1 METSAGL
8 APRQSVLDRLRA
20 PMAFLLIAADTVGA
34 SYYFFLQKK
43 TEYYTKRDARL
54 IARAAQQVGRSVR
67 TAAGILRNAEP
78 LGEKELKALYK
89 IDGTVPD
96 DQRPPSKFFK
106 EIKRVAPDPTAA
118 KEHDVRYAVR
128 QNDGLLLNFDLLW
141 KESENEAKSDGKTDD
156 KNKTPPPWKQM
167 QGQVELRQLLKPLQ
181 QSIAG
186 VFDTFFILDSSGE
199 VIYQAQQAPG
209 DESGSNMKILRVRQ
223 LAVPRTFEKAQML
236 AVTELMSGS
245 RQMPV
250 QLGDNAYQLF
260 SFPIPLTVHID
271 RGAHEQNDAGAG
283 ETWVVCGLVSAGE
296 FRSRSLQ
303 ISVTVLSCLAAVM
316 LLVIFS
322 WPFVK
327 VAMTG
332 PQNKTTLFDVILLG
346 ICGILAASIVCL
358 VAVDWLTYDKLEQS
372 ADDQL
377 VKLASDIEGKFNA
390 DIAASIDQLDAL
402 QQLAVANQPGSTSGQ
417 THGDL
422 LAPGNFDPSF
432 PFQSFALIGHDGKQT
447 AKWSVDSVVPPLTK
461 TVNRNFFLA
470 AKNKG
475 RDYLS
480 IPSRSG
486 AMRRLAI
493 DSIRSSTTGQTEAVF
508 ARNADEMP
516 GLWRLDDSVAV
527 IAMSASSQLSVL
539 NAIVPE
545 DFGFAIVDPAGQVLF
560 HSQSERNGSE
570 NIFAE
575 TDQDP
580 KLRAAVIARQ
590 NETMDVRYWG
600 DDYRAHVHP
609 LKSLPPWTLV
619 TFREKSGLRTIN
631 TEALLTTLL
640 FLAVLHGGGLLL
652 FVFIVLLLRPRYR
665 APWLWPD
672 PSRLRDYSD
681 LAMAF
686 VALLV
691 GAVCLI
697 GALGGGALV
706 VFPFAFVPFV
716 LVVTYLFVRH
726 TRRLRRSFFVGAAVF
741 ATIVL
746 AAVTWRST
754 DWGNAGVVT
763 AKTVASVAL
772 LLVLARAVSRSQ
784 TAPAAEGA
792 RERQMTLPLAYVSV
806 AALLLLLVSVVPT
819 IAFFKAAYEVQVMT
833 YTKFVQIQLA
843 RGLQNRWWR
852 LAAEFNES
860 RGKGKERIRLARWND
875 RHDIHADAS
884 TSIDLHA
891 TLPAHAPARG
901 SDDSMAVFPWIE
913 DLLPH
918 YSDASVNTRELLHDG
933 SADDQ
938 WEWTREGSMLSLT
951 MRNPD
956 PVPNLVIISTLPSPF
971 PSLGGGSYRT
981 PLGAVSMLLI
991 LALVFVIAQFIAR
1004 RVFLVD
1010 IVHPLWLARGFLGL
1024 RRVICYPCDD
1034 ASAIRL
1040 FREFTKVD
1048 LAKQTDLDLTQTV
1061 PQSLPTFARTV
1072 LVDHLGYEFAA
1083 GAAAENVR
1091 AMLDRLMRNPDR
1103 TVVIRPTA
1111 MGVITHAIL
1120 QGQEHEAWAR
1130 ILSSF
1135 VWVNGSQINTDGRGV
1150 TVSGAH
1156 RTFDDSTPPPAGR
1169 KGWLRRL
1176 LQRVYLATGF
1186 GNYFEQM
1193 ADSRVVDRAVAAE
1206 IQGDPY
1212 LETLIG
1218 ELESVASGRDQVL
1231 DEIGERAE
1239 EYYTALWHPCSAN
1252 EKLVLMQV
1260 AQTGLVNSKARKD
1273 VRRLLA
1279 RGLLLRD
1286 PQLRLMN
1293 ETFRR
1298 FVSSRAATSS
1308 LASRL
1313 DGDLAGD
1320 AWNRVRMPF
1329 FAGVVVVLLFFF
1341 ATQRELFDSS
1351 LAVVGGLA
1359 ATIPALLKMLSS
1371 FGERGAVKAA

>member
-1 METSAGL
+1 MDTATGL
-8 APRQSVLDRLRA
+8 APRQSVIDRLRA
-20 PMAFLLIAADTVGA
+20 PMAFLLIAACTVGA

-54 IARAAQQVGRSVR
+54 IARAARQVTRSVTR
-67 TAAGILRNAEP
+67 PAGMLRYAAPLEDNELR
-78 LGEKELKALYK
+78 ALYR

-96 DQRPPSKFFK
+96 EQRLPSKIFN
-106 EIKRVAPDPTAA
+106 EIRRTAPGPEA
-118 KEHDVRYAVR
+118 KPGDHHYYATR
-128 QNDGLLLNFDLLW
+128 SNDGLLLNF
-141 KESENEAKSDGKTDD
+141 EVVAEAED
-156 KNKTPPPWKQM
+156 KLYEM
-167 QGQVELRQLLKPLQ
+167 QGKVELRQLLKPLQ
-181 QSIAG
+181 QNIAG
-186 VFDTFFILDSSGE
+186 VFDTVFILDSAGD
-199 VIYQAQQAPG
+199 VIYQAPKAAG
-209 DESGSNMKILRVRQ
+209 DDSGSNMKLLRVRQ
-223 LAVPRTFEKAQML
+223 LAVPRTFDKAQML
-236 AVTELMSGS
+236 AVTELMSVS
-245 RQMPV
+245 RQMPI

-260 SFPIPLTVHID
+260 SVPIPSTVHIED
-271 RGAHEQNDAGAG
+271 GASHEGSHEKSEAAAN
-283 ETWVVCGLVSAGE
+283 ETWVVCGLVSADG

-303 ISVTVLSCLAAVM
+303 ISVTVLSCLAALM

-358 VAVDWLTYDKLEQS
+358 VAVDWLTYDKLEQG
-372 ADDQL
+372 ADEQL
-377 VKLASDIEGKFNA
+377 VKLASEIEGKFNA
-390 DIAASIDQLDAL
+390 DIAAAIDQLDVL
-402 QQLAVANQPGSTSGQ
+402 QRWASVNQPAKTAATPAVAPTKLR
-417 THGDL
+417 GDL
-422 LAPGNFDPSF
+422 LTLGNFDGSF
-432 PFQSFALIGHDGKQT
+432 FQSFTLIDEQGMQT
-447 AKWSVDSVVPPLTK
+447 AKWSVDSAVPPLVK
-461 TVNRNFFLA
+461 GVNKNYFLA

-480 IPSRSG
+480 IPRLSLT
-486 AMRRLAI
+486 RRLAI
-493 DSIRSSTTGQTEAVF
+493 DSMRSPTTGQTEAMF
-508 ARNADEMP
+508 ARAADEMP
-516 GLWRLDDSVAV
+516 GMRLPGERDFAV
-527 IAMSASSQLSVL
+527 IAMSVSSHLSVL
-539 NAIVPE
+539 NATVPE
-545 DFGFAIVDPAGQVLF
+545 DFGFAVVDPDGNVLF
-560 HSQSERNGSE
+560 HSQSERNTTE
-570 NIFAE
+570 NIFVE
-575 TDQDP
+575 TEQDP
-580 KLRAAVIARQ
+580 KLRAAVVARQ
-590 NETMDVRYWG
+590 SEIMDVRYWG

-609 LKSLPPWTLV
+609 LKGLPWTLI
-619 TFREKSGLRTIN
+619 TFREKSGLRGIN
-631 TEALLTTLL
+631 TEALLATLF
-640 FLAVLHGGGLLL
+640 FLLVLDGGGLLL
-652 FVFIVLLLRPRYR
+652 FVSLVLLLRPRYR

-681 LAMAF
+681 LAIAF

-691 GAVCLI
+691 AAICLI
-697 GALGGGALV
+697 GALGGGALA
-706 VFPFAFVPFV
+706 VFPFVFVPFV
-716 LVVTYLFVRH
+716 LVVTYLFVRR
-726 TRRLRRSFFVGAAVF
+726 TQRLRRSFFAGAAVF
-741 ATIVL
+741 ATVVL
-746 AAVTWRST
+746 AAVAWRST
-754 DWGNAGVVT
+754 DWANAGVVVG
-763 AKTVASVAL
+763 KTVASIVL
-772 LLVLARAVSRSQ
+772 LLVLARAVSRPQ
-784 TAPAAEGA
+784 AAPANDGA

-819 IAFFKAAYEVQVMT
+819 IAFFKAAYEVQVVT
-833 YTKFVQIQLA
+833 YTKFTQIELA
-843 RGLQNRWWR
+843 RDLQNRWWR
-852 LAAEFNES
+852 LSGEFNDS
-860 RGKGKERIRLARWND
+860 RGKGKERVRLARWND
-875 RHDIHADAS
+875 RHDIHSDAA
-884 TSIDLHA
+884 TTIDLHA
-891 TLPAHAPARG
+891 TLPTPAPARG
-901 SDDSMAVFPWIE
+901 RDDSAMFPWIE

-918 YSDASVNTRELLHDG
+918 YSEASVNTRALLRDG

-938 WEWTREGSMLSLT
+938 WEWMRDGSTLTLT
-951 MRNPD
+951 MRNAD
-956 PVPNLVIISTLPSPF
+956 PVPNLVITSVLPSPF
-971 PSLGGGSYRT
+971 SAFGGGSYRT
-981 PLGAVSMLLI
+981 PLGAVSTLLV
-991 LALVFVIAQFIAR
+991 LALLLAIAQFIAR

-1010 IVHPLWLARGFLGL
+1010 VVHPLWLARGFLGL
-1024 RRVICYPCDD
+1024 RRVICHPCDD
-1034 ASAIRL
+1034 ASALRL

-1048 LAKQTDLDLTQTV
+1048 LATQADFDATQTV
-1061 PQSLPTFARTV
+1061 PQSFPTFARTV
-1072 LVDHLGYEFAA
+1072 LIDHLGYDHAA
-1083 GAAAENVR
+1083 GDRAEKIR

-1120 QGQEHEAWAR
+1120 QGQERDAWAR

-1156 RTFDDSTPPPAGR
+1156 RTFDDSTPPPDGR
-1169 KGWLRRL
+1169 QGWLKRL
-1176 LQRVYLATGF
+1176 LRRVYLATGF

-1298 FVSSRAATSS
+1298 FVCVHAATSS

-1313 DGDLAGD
+1313 NDDLAGD

-1329 FAGVVVVLLFFF
+1329 FAGVMVVLLFFF
-1341 ATQRELFDSS
+1341 STQREMFDSTF
-1351 LAVVGGLA
+1351 AVIGGLTA
-1359 ATIPALLKMLSS
+1359 AVPALLKMLSS

>member
-1 METSAGL
+1 MDTSAGL
-8 APRQSVLDRLRA
+8 APRQSVIDRLRA
-20 PMAFLLIAADTVGA
+20 PMAFLLIAAGTLGA

-54 IARAAQQVGRSVR
+54 IARAALQVGRSV
-67 TAAGILRNAEP
+67 TSASGILRNAAP
-78 LGEKELKALYK
+78 LEKTELEALYR
-89 IDGTVPD
+89 IDGRVPD
-96 DQRPPSKFFK
+96 ELRLPSKFFK
-106 EIKRVAPDPTAA
+106 DIKKIDLEPEDKPPD
-118 KEHDVRYAVR
+118 HHYYATR
-128 QNDGLLLNFDLLW
+128 SNDGLLLNF
-141 KESENEAKSDGKTDD
+141 EVVPEGVRA
-156 KNKTPPPWKQM
+156 QM
-167 QGQVELRQLLKPLQ
+167 QGQVELQQLLKPLQ
-181 QSIAG
+181 QNIAG
-186 VFDTFFILDSSGE
+186 VFDSFFILDSTGD
-199 VIYQAQQAPG
+199 VIYQAQRAPG
-209 DESGSNMKILRVRQ
+209 DDSGSNMKLLRVRQ
-223 LAVPRTFEKAQML
+223 LAVPRMFDKAQVL
-236 AVTELMSGS
+236 AVTELMSVS
-245 RQMPV
+245 REMPV
-250 QLGDNAYQLF
+250 RLGDNAYQLF
-260 SFPIPLTVHID
+260 SFPISSTVHIE
-271 RGAHEQNDAGAG
+271 GESHEKNESAAN
-283 ETWVVCGLVSAGE
+283 ETWVVCGLVSAGD

-303 ISVTVLSCLAAVM
+303 ISVTVLSCLAAGM

-332 PQNKTTLFDVILLG
+332 AQNKTTLFDVILLG
-346 ICGILAASIVCL
+346 ICGILAASIVSL
-358 VAVDWLTYDKLEQS
+358 VAVDWLTYDKLEQG
-372 ADDQL
+372 ADEQL
-377 VKLASDIEGKFNA
+377 VKLALGIEGKFNA
-390 DIAASIDQLDAL
+390 DIAAAIDQLDVL
-402 QQLAVANQPGSTSGQ
+402 QRWANANPPPPKNAATPAAQE

-422 LAPGNFDPSF
+422 LTLGNFDGSF
-432 PFQSFALIGHDGKQT
+432 FQSFTLIGDNGVQT
-447 AKWSVDSVVPPLTK
+447 AKWSVDSFVPPLVK
-461 TVNRNFFLA
+461 AVNRNFFLA
-470 AKNKG
+470 SKNKG

-480 IPSRSG
+480 IVPKPG
-486 AMRRLAI
+486 VTRRLAI
-493 DSIRSSTTGQTEAVF
+493 DSFRSPTTGQTEVIF
-508 ARNADEMP
+508 ARAADEMP
-516 GLWRLDDSVAV
+516 GMRLPSDRDFAV
-527 IAMSASSQLSVL
+527 IAMSVSSHLSVL
-539 NAIVPE
+539 NVTMPE
-545 DFGFAIVDPAGQVLF
+545 DYGFAIVDAAGKVLF
-560 HSQSERNGSE
+560 HSQSERNASE
-570 NIFAE
+570 NIFVE

-580 KLRAAVIARQ
+580 KLRAAVVARQ
-590 NETMDVRYWG
+590 SETMDVRYWG

-609 LKSLPPWTLV
+609 LKALPWTLI

-631 TEALLTTLL
+631 TEALLATLF
-640 FLAVLHGGGLLL
+640 FLLVLNGGGLLL
-652 FVFIVLLLRPRYR
+652 FVSVVLLLRPRYR

-672 PSRLRDYSD
+672 PNRLRDYSD
-681 LAMAF
+681 LAIAF

-691 GAVCLI
+691 AASCLI

-706 VFPFAFVPFV
+706 VFPFLFVPFV

-726 TRRLRRSFFVGAAVF
+726 TRRLRRSFFAGVAIF
-741 ATIVL
+741 AMVVL

-754 DWGNAGVVT
+754 DWGNAGVV
-763 AKTVASVAL
+763 AGKTVASVVL
-772 LLVLARAVSRSQ
+772 LLVLARAVSRPQ
-784 TAPAAEGA
+784 DAPPANDGA

-819 IAFFKAAYEVQVMT
+819 IAFFKASYDVQVLT
-833 YTKFVQIQLA
+833 YTKFTQIELA
-843 RGLQNRWWR
+843 RDLQNRWWR
-852 LAAEFNES
+852 LSGEFNDS
-860 RGKGKERIRLARWND
+860 RGKGKERVRLAHWND
-875 RHDIHADAS
+875 RHDIHADAA
-884 TSIDLHA
+884 TTIDLRA
-891 TLPAHAPARG
+891 TPPAHAPARG
-901 SDDSMAVFPWIE
+901 RDDSAMFPWIE

-918 YSDASVNTRELLHDG
+918 YSEASVNTRALLRDG

-938 WEWTREGSMLSLT
+938 WEWTRDGSTLSLT
-951 MRNPD
+951 MRNAD
-956 PVPNLVIISTLPSPF
+956 PVPNLVISSTLPSPF
-971 PSLGGGSYRT
+971 SAFGGGSYRT
-981 PLGAVSMLLI
+981 PLGAVSTLLV
-991 LALVFVIAQFIAR
+991 LALLLVIAQFIAR

-1024 RRVICYPCDD
+1024 RRVICHPCDD
-1034 ASAIRL
+1034 ASALRL

-1048 LAKQTDLDLTQTV
+1048 LAQQTDFDATATV
-1061 PQSLPTFARTV
+1061 PQSFPTFARTV
-1072 LVDHLGYEFAA
+1072 LIDHLGYEHAA
-1083 GAAAENVR
+1083 GDRAEKVR

-1103 TVVIRPTA
+1103 TVVIRPTS

-1120 QGQEHEAWAR
+1120 QGQEHDPWAR

-1156 RTFDDSTPPPAGR
+1156 QAFEDSTPPPAGQT
-1169 KGWLRRL
+1169 GWLKRL
-1176 LQRVYLATGF
+1176 LRRVYLATGF

-1298 FVSSRAATSS
+1298 FVCVHAATSS

-1313 DGDLAGD
+1313 NDDLAGD

-1329 FAGVVVVLLFFF
+1329 FAGVMVVLLFFF
-1341 ATQRELFDSS
+1341 GTQRELFDSTF
-1351 LAVVGGLA
+1351 AVVGGLA
-1359 ATIPALLKMLSS
+1359 ATVPALLKMLSS